1 MKLSTKAAERVIA
14 FVLAAAISISSAFV
28 IGCAEQCP
36 KKKSSYMLTASSDKD
51 SSENSQAVV
60 PSGNDETV
68 YVITSADG
76 TVKKVI
82 VSSWLKNADGASR
95 LIDSSKLN
103 DVENAKTNSTYTI
116 DSKGMRI
123 WNADGKDIY
132 SRGISREK
140 LPIDI
145 KVSYYLDGNC
155 VSVDDIAGKDGHVRI
170 KFEYANN
177 ESRSVEING
186 KEETVYVPF
195 VALTGMILDND
206 ILRNVTITDGKL
218 INNGDNTVVIG
229 CALPG
234 LKESLNIGD
243 ELNIPSGFE
252 IEADVKGFSVETIM
266 TYVTNELFNEI
277 DTDVS
282 DIDLANKIDEITE
295 ASTALCTG
303 SSKLYDGISKLLN
316 KSDALIA
323 GIDKLYDGVG
333 LINNGA
339 KAVLDGANG
348 LYDGAK
354 TLYDGSSELYNGA
367 KKLESGSGAL
377 EKGAGEVRDGA
388 YSIADGASELKEG
401 SGKLNDGI
409 VILRNGASVVR
420 EASEKFKEGLNELMN
435 DSKAL
440 YDGTSELY
448 IGIAQA
454 DAGLQELVNNND
466 KLTDGSRT
474 IFENLLSM
482 ADALLEANNLD
493 VPKLT
498 IDNYREVLGGVI
510 DSLSDDNVRETAY
523 NEALSQVTAQ
533 VEGNRETIREQVI
546 AAYRTKIKEAVLES
560 IGQPMTYDE
569 YIQTVD
575 ARLQVYIN
583 DGTIDSEVEK
593 AIWGI
598 EELLG
603 QLDSCNEFY
612 NGLIVYT
619 AGVSSVKDGTAKL
632 TDGAGN
638 LKDGAESLCVGT
650 QKLYNA
656 SESLCEGTDTLYN
669 GIDPVYQGAYALYAG
684 ITSLNDGSRAL
695 CGGLDTLYTGAG
707 ELNIGVNTLYKG
719 SERLN
724 GGMKELLEGA
734 ARLKYGTASL
744 YEGTD
749 ELYKSIGELVSGTDK
764 MKDGVSTL
772 CDGSRELSEGME
784 RFDDECISKIADAA
798 GGADELIERV
808 RALSDISKAYT
819 SFSGNDDIKDSKVR
833 FIYKTDSIG

>member
-68 YVITSADG
+68 YVMTSADG

-95 LIDSSKLN
+95 LIDSSKLD

-116 DSKGMRI
+116 DSNGMRI

-155 VSVDDIAGKDGHVRI
+155 VSADDIAGKDGHVRI

-206 ILRNVTITDGKL
+206 ILRNITITDGKL
-218 INNGDNTVVIG
+218 INNGDNTVLIG

-243 ELNIPSGFE
+243 ELDIPSGFE

-282 DIDLANKIDEITE
+282 DIDLADKIDEITE

-323 GIDKLYDGVG
+323 GIDKLYDGVR

-339 KAVLDGANG
+339 KAVLDGASG

-377 EKGAGEVRDGA
+377 EKGAGEARDGA

-409 VILRNGASVVR
+409 VILRNGVSVVR
-420 EASEKFKEGLNELMN
+420 EASEKFKEGLNKLMN
-435 DSKAL
+435 GSKAL
-440 YDGTSELY
+440 YDDTSKLY

-454 DAGLQELVNNND
+454 DAGLQELVNNNG

-510 DSLSDDNVRETAY
+510 DSLSEENVRETAY
-523 NEALSQVTAQ
+523 
-533 VEGNRETIREQVI
+533 RETIREQI
-546 AAYRTKIKEAVLES
+546 IDKYRIKITEAVLES

-603 QLDSCNEFY
+603 RLDSCNEFCS
-612 NGLIVYT
+612 GLIVYT

-656 SESLCEGTDTLYN
+656 SESLCEGTDALYN

-684 ITSLNDGSRAL
+684 ITALNDGSRAL
-695 CGGLDTLYTGAG
+695 CGGLDTLYAGAG

-724 GGMKELLEGA
+724 GGMKKLLEGA

-749 ELYKSIGELVSGTDK
+749 ELYNSIGELVSGTDK
-764 MKDGVSTL
+764 MKDGVSKL

-808 RALSDISKAYT
+808 RALLDISKAYT
-819 SFSGNDDIKDSKVR
+819 SFSGNDDIKYSKVR
-833 FIYKTDSIG
+833 FIYKTESIG